1 MRADVVI
8 RAGTIVD
15 GSGGAPYDADIAIAN
30 GRIAEIG
37 RITASGAQEID
48 ARGKLVTP
56 GFIDVHTHYD
66 AQATWGS
73 HITPSSWNG
82 VTTALI
88 GNCGVGFAP
97 CKPEQRDML
106 VKLMEGVEDIPEVVL
121 TAGIPWNWETFPQFL
136 DALAARRFDMDVAT
150 QVPHAAVRVYVMG
163 HGTIQFVGTPEDL
176 RNNDGVRKEWLEV

>member
-1 MRADVVI
+1 MADLVI
-8 RAGTIVD
+8 RGGTIVD
-15 GSGGAPYDADIAIAN
+15 GSGGAPFEADVAISN
-30 GRIAEIG
+30 G
-37 RITASGAQEID
+37 RITAIGDIAESGTQEID

-97 CKPEQRDML
+97 CRPDERDML

-121 TAGIPWNWETFPQFL
+121 TPAFRGTGKLSRNSSTR
-136 DALAARRFDMDVAT
+136 LANGASTWMWRRKCRTRPCASM
-150 QVPHAAVRVYVMG
+150 
-163 HGTIQFVGTPEDL
+163 
-176 RNNDGVRKEWLEV
+176 